1 MGVSAF
7 NMSDM
12 VANKRAQRKV
22 WLAVALSVF
31 TVAWGGNEFTPLL
44 VFYRGEGF
52 FSNLFID
59 LLLVFYAIGVAV
71 GLLAAGP
78 LSDRYGRR
86 AVMLPAPL
94 IAILGSALI
103 ASGEETAILIAIGR
117 VLSGIS
123 VGMVMTAGGSWIKEL
138 SSSRFEPGV
147 KTSAGAKRA
156 SMSLTGGFALGPA
169 LAGVMAQWLPLPGQ
183 LAYVLHIILTL
194 ILFPLLITAPETRQ
208 SAHLKTKG
216 SFWSDVLVPSALD
229 KRFLFVVAPIGP
241 WVFGAGFTAYA
252 VLPSQLRDMVSA
264 PVAYSALIALVT
276 LGSGFGIQQFGPQIM
291 GTSKTRGPILAMFV
305 TVIGMIGAVIV
316 VMNPHPWWAL
326 VVCMALGLSYGLC
339 MFMGLAE
346 TQNIAPPVDMAGLTG
361 IFYCLTY
368 VGMVFPALMTWLNQW
383 LSYPFMLGFGAVM
396 ATICLIIVSF
406 SARRF

>member
-169 LAGVMAQWLPLPGQ
+169 LAGVMAQWLPLP
-183 LAYVLHIILTL
+183 
-194 ILFPLLITAPETRQ
+194 
-208 SAHLKTKG
+208 
-216 SFWSDVLVPSALD
+216 
-229 KRFLFVVAPIGP
+229 
-241 WVFGAGFTAYA
+241 
-252 VLPSQLRDMVSA
+252 
-264 PVAYSALIALVT
+264 
-276 LGSGFGIQQFGPQIM
+276 
-291 GTSKTRGPILAMFV
+291 
-305 TVIGMIGAVIV
+305 
-316 VMNPHPWWAL
+316 
-326 VVCMALGLSYGLC
+326 
-339 MFMGLAE
+339 
-346 TQNIAPPVDMAGLTG
+346 
-361 IFYCLTY
+361 
-368 VGMVFPALMTWLNQW
+368 
-383 LSYPFMLGFGAVM
+383 
-396 ATICLIIVSF
+396 
-406 SARRF
+406 